1 MAGSRR
7 VALHAILAATLC
19 GGCIGGEAGSEAQVD
34 RARADLAA
42 IPQHSHRRACDNSA
56 AAGFARCHAQVRI
69 AANGQT
75 LATAT
80 PSGGY
85 FPADLASAYNLPASG
100 GAGLTVAIVDAHD
113 DPNAESDLAV
123 YRSQFGLP
131 PCTTANGCF
140 KKVNQSGATS
150 PLPTPDVGWAQE
162 ISLDL
167 DMVSAAC
174 PQCKIL
180 LVEASSA
187 SIADLGA
194 AVNRAAAMG
203 AVAISDSYGG
213 PEFSTENTTDSQ
225 FYNHPGVL
233 LTVSSGDN
241 GFGVEFPAA
250 SPHVLAVGGTSL
262 TKSSSP
268 RGWVEGAWS
277 GAGSGC
283 SNFEPKPS

>member
-1 MAGSRR
+1 MPPCKRPIGVR
-7 VALHAILAATLC
+7 AILAAAVC
-19 GGCIGGEAGSEAQVD
+19 AGCVSGDVGSDAIAD
-34 RARADLAA
+34 RARADLASV
-42 IPQHSHRRACDNSA
+42 PQYAHRRACDKPA
-56 AAGFARCHAQVRI
+56 APGFARCHAQVRVD
-69 AANGQT
+69 ANGIT
-75 LATAT
+75 PNALT
-80 PSGGY
+80 PSGY

-180 LVEASSA
+180 LVEANST
-187 SIADLGA
+187 SITDLGA
-194 AVNRAAAMG
+194 AVNTAAAMG
-203 AVAISDSYGG
+203 AVAISNSYGG
-213 PEFSTENTTDSQ
+213 PEF
-225 FYNHPGVL
+225 
-233 LTVSSGDN
+233 
-241 GFGVEFPAA
+241 
-250 SPHVLAVGGTSL
+250 
-262 TKSSSP
+262 
-268 RGWVEGAWS
+268 
-277 GAGSGC
+277 
-283 SNFEPKPS
+283 